1 MKLSAINLVSRLSCS
16 VAAGVVAFALAA
28 CGQEPPPK
36 PAAKAAPPAAKPAP
50 ARDAKVAPAPKPAES
65 AQATA
70 DKDLAA
76 KVKAALLAEPGI
88 NAHGIDVVAKEGI
101 VTLFGTTT
109 TRARRDTA
117 GKVASQVAGV
127 KQVENKLA
135 VVAGS

>member
-1 MKLSAINLVSRLSCS
+1 MKLSVINPISPISCA
-16 VAAGVVAFALAA
+16 VAAIVIAFALGA

-36 PAAKAAPPAAKPAP
+36 PAAKAAPPAATPAP
-50 ARDAKVAPAPKPAES
+50 APEAKVVPAPKPVES

-76 KVKAALLAEPGI
+76 KVKAALIAEPGI

-109 TRARRDTA
+109 TRERRDRA
-117 GKVASQVAGV
+117 EKVATQVAGV